1 MSQQDLLK
9 KVIRVP
15 EESGST
21 YMLTGSFASSMQ
33 EEPRLSHD
41 IDLVV
46 NPTPRVIPS
55 LIKVF
60 PSPAYSL
67 DEQNAREAIRAKTR
81 FSLLHMVE
89 GDKVDFWLLTDDPFD
104 TARFGRRR
112 SEDTLGMKLFV
123 SSPEDTI
130 LAKLRWA
137 KLSGGS
143 EKQLHDALR
152 VYEVQ
157 FASLDMQYLKKWVE
171 TLGVEEYWHSL
182 LQDAAP

>member
-1 MSQQDLLK
+1 MSQQDLLRR
-9 KVIRVP
+9 VIRAL
-15 EESGST
+15 EESGSA

-33 EEPRLSHD
+33 GEPRLSHD

-46 NPTPRVIPS
+46 DPTPRVIPS
-55 LIKVF
+55 LIRMF

-67 DEQNAREAIRAKTR
+67 DEQNAREAIRARTL
-81 FSLLHMVE
+81 FSLLHVAE
-89 GDKVDFWLLTDDPFD
+89 GDKIDFWLLTDDPFD
-104 TARFGRRR
+104 SARFSRRR
-112 SEDTLGMKLFV
+112 GEDTLGMKLFV

-157 FASLDMQYLKKWVE
+157 FALLDMQYLKKWVGS
-171 TLGVEEYWHSL
+171 LGLEEYWDRL
-182 LQDAAP
+182 LRDATT